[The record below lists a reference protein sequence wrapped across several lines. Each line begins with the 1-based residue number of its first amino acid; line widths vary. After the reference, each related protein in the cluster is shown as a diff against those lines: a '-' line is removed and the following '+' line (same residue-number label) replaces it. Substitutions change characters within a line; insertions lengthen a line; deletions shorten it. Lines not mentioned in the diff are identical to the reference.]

1 MTVPD
6 FFQFFHVHGGTDRT
20 EVTEMTEMTE
30 MTDYTEGGA
39 SNGG

>member
-20 EVTEMTEMTE
+20 DDTEETEETEV
-30 MTDYTEGGA
+30 TDYTEGCCL
-39 SNGG
+39 

>member
-20 EVTEMTEMTE
+20 DDTEGTEMAEMA
-30 MTDYTEGGA
+30 DYTEGCCL
-39 SNGG
+39 